1 MNFKNW
7 LFTEEIWQ
15 NNTATVYHRTR
26 PESIAT
32 ILSTNWKTAEGCMY
46 GCGLYTTFS
55 IESQFNSYM
64 KRYGTSILKF
74 KVTNLDQYVICQKS
88 VAQQILGQN
97 YKISD
102 QLKKLNLTDLYKPEQ
117 IDQFDSMMETVKF
130 SAELALKMYQANTN
144 LQNKAKGIIYYGS
157 HDGYCLVKY
166 PPIEDGTI
174 TMLGYANDVSTDDL
188 AKMQELETNCKKNEQ
203 GKCES
208 PWITSTSKVAVKTLY
223 GLEKDKKLE
232 YILQDLSGPEL
243 IDVLKSIKDPYPIFE
258 KFGSNL
264 VDKVHCVYHW
274 SGFPNA
280 LNSPAIIKG
289 MFQYK
294 KNLDDLEVFSMLGVD
309 VIDLDEIKKY
319 IKKDDLNKLQDIQVF
334 HLINNSVDAEP
345 MAKLLGPENLTKL
358 DANSLEVWTNDKDR
372 EKLYAVLKNIGSLSE
387 KIIRQII
394 SIPGEYQI
402 TDEYNKDELIH
413 KIIQYIP
420 NLSPLAV
427 ANMLWFAYDKKEIA
441 DALGKENI
449 DKISD
454 EHIKVLT
461 TTQHIHINDEAKD
474 DLKKIF
480 QKYGRIPSE

>member
-1 MNFKNW
+1 
-7 LFTEEIWQ
+7 
-15 NNTATVYHRTR
+15 
-26 PESIAT
+26 
-32 ILSTNWKTAEGCMY
+32 
-46 GCGLYTTFS
+46 
-55 IESQFNSYM
+55 
-64 KRYGTSILKF
+64 
-74 KVTNLDQYVICQKS
+74 
-88 VAQQILGQN
+88 
-97 YKISD
+97 
-102 QLKKLNLTDLYKPEQ
+102 
-117 IDQFDSMMETVKF
+117 METVKF
-130 SAELALKMYQANTN
+130 SGELALKMYQENTD
-144 LQNKAKGIIYYGS
+144 LENKAKGIIYYGS

-294 KNLDDLEVFSMLGVD
+294 KNLDALEVFSMLGVD

-387 KIIRQII
+387 KIISQII

-474 DLKKIF
+474 NLKKIF
-480 QKYGRIPSE
+480 QKYGRIPIE